1 MPTPILLTRL
11 AWALA
16 IIAAGLLTY
25 RLMNRWILARAA
37 RTARRVDLPGLSGSR
52 RETPVLLYFTTPTC
66 APCKTVQR
74 PAIQRLQAQLGE
86 RLQVVEIDAAAQP
99 EIASRWGVLS
109 VPTTFI
115 LDAQG
120 RPRHVNHGVT
130 PQDKLLHQVNEALL
144 PERSS

>member
-1 MPTPILLTRL
+1 MERVMAMHDVIFLRFL
-11 AWALA
+11 WAA
-16 IIAAGLLTY
+16 AMIAAGITLFNLV
-25 RLMNRWILARAA
+25 NRWILSRATRQPLMA
-37 RTARRVDLPGLSGSR
+37 GLASTGLP
-52 RETPVLLYFTTPTC
+52 TLLYFTTPTC

-74 PAIQRLQAQLGE
+74 PAIERLKELAGD

-99 EIASRWGVLS
+99 EIARQWGVLS

-130 PQDKLLHQVNEALL
+130 PVDKLLKEF
-144 PERSS
+144 EEFGDFSI